1 MQNSLARPGVGE
13 IKGKDHAM
21 DKYMSLVDLM
31 RIGLIISK
39 GAIDSNKGILGVYVV
54 GKKQLYSC
62 LKRLSDDVLCDNAVV
77 KRPLCS
83 IRNIPCQYALC
94 TTRYEVLCG
103 NCIRLASSQRNIQHM
118 PKKRSSS
125 SNKNEEGRTK
135 L

>member
-54 GKKQLYSC
+54 GFQMTFYVTTLLSKGLY
-62 LKRLSDDVLCDNAVV
+62 VLYEIYPVSMPCALQDMRSFVV
-77 KRPLCS
+77 
-83 IRNIPCQYALC
+83 IA
-94 TTRYEVLCG
+94 
-103 NCIRLASSQRNIQHM
+103 
-118 PKKRSSS
+118 
-125 SNKNEEGRTK
+125 
-135 L
+135 